1 MESVSKKRGSS
12 DAVLIPVPGAK
23 GRSSASLLRGGFGP
37 VNTLNKPQHS
47 RSPVRT
53 KRKLTQSEA
62 LADQPFRPKRQKEE
76 DSIVL
81 KNLSGSSASTV
92 KDSDAKKSKY
102 FPQTARDTTFE
113 PPQSSSRAGS
123 EETVDSFTALVN
135 SVPEIPSTRKMLD
148 PSSWVS
154 KSNDPQHTRWKT
166 TPPKR
171 TQVPPKKPVFFP
183 LTRFQRGSTVVE
195 NTCSHENCR
204 GLVIEKSNTKD
215 SKEYKVM
222 HGPEE
227 VKDLTFQV
235 DKIRKIYVTQRS
247 VRSI

>member
-1 MESVSKKRGSS
+1 VS
-12 DAVLIPVPGAK
+12 DAA
-23 GRSSASLLRGGFGP
+23 
-37 VNTLNKPQHS
+37 
-47 RSPVRT
+47 
-53 KRKLTQSEA
+53 
-62 LADQPFRPKRQKEE
+62 
-76 DSIVL
+76 
-81 KNLSGSSASTV
+81 
-92 KDSDAKKSKY
+92 
-102 FPQTARDTTFE
+102 
-113 PPQSSSRAGS
+113 
-123 EETVDSFTALVN
+123 DSFDALVN
-135 SVPEIPSTRKMLD
+135 LVPMMPPSAHKGSRIHPD

-171 TQVPPKKPVFFP
+171 NQVPPKKPVFFS

-227 VKDLTFQV
+227 AKDLTFQV
-235 DKIRKIYVTQRS
+235 DKIRKIYVGPIPCALNS
-247 VRSI
+247 HSFSYIF